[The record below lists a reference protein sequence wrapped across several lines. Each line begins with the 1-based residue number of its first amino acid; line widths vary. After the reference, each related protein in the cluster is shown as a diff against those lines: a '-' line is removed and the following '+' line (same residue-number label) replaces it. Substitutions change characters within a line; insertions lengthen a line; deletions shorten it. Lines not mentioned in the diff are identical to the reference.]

1 MTNGTESVQAQVA
14 DIAIY
19 KTKAGVVEVRLVGE
33 SIWMS
38 LQQIVDLFG
47 RDKSVVSRH
56 LRNIYQEG
64 ELTADAT
71 VAKNATVQAE
81 GSRQVLR
88 QIEFYNLD
96 AIISVGYRVNSGQAT
111 RFRQWATTVLRQH
124 LTQGY
129 TLNRERL
136 ASNAREL
143 EAALLLVRKPAQ
155 NPELPPDAG
164 RGLLDVVTRYARTF
178 LLLQRYD
185 EGLLTDPPQQSGGQ
199 LPTVVQARE
208 ALAQLKAQ
216 LMGRG
221 EATDLFA
228 RDRDD
233 GLAALLGNLDQS
245 VFGEPAYPTVEAKA
259 AHLLYFVIK
268 NYPFSDGNKR
278 SGAFLFVDF
287 LARNG
292 RLMDAAGQPVIND
305 IGLAALALLVAES
318 AADQK
323 DTLIRLIMN
332 MLSHPEARA

>member
-1 MTNGTESVQAQVA
+1 MTTENTSKT

-19 KTKAGVVEVRLVGE
+19 QADNGTVEVRLQGE
-33 SIWMS
+33 SVWLRQEQMT
-38 LQQIVDLFG
+38 QLFG
-47 RDKSVVSRH
+47 RERSVITKHIKNVFA
-56 LRNIYQEG
+56 EG
-64 ELTADAT
+64 ELEANSVCAKFAHTAADG
-71 VAKNATVQAE
+71 K
-81 GSRQVLR
+81 SYQV
-88 QIEFYNLD
+88 EHYNLD
-96 AIISVGYRVNSGQAT
+96 VIISVGYRVKSVQGT

-129 TLNRERL
+129 SLNRQRL
-136 ASNAREL
+136 EANAQEL
-143 EAALLLVRKPAQ
+143 EAALLLVRKIAQ
-155 NPELPPDAG
+155 NPELPQDAG

-185 EGLLTDPPQQSGGQ
+185 EGLLTDPPQQSGGT
-199 LPTVVQARE
+199 LPTPNQARV
-208 ALAQLKAQ
+208 ALGQLKSD

-228 RDRDD
+228 RERGD
-233 GLAALLGNLDQS
+233 GLDALLGNLDQT

-268 NYPFSDGNKR
+268 NHPFADGNKR

-292 RLMDAAGQPVIND
+292 RLMDANGQPVIND

-318 AADQK
+318 DPAQK

-332 MLSHPEARA
+332 MLARQD

>member
-1 MTNGTESVQAQVA
+1 MTTDSTSKT

-19 KTKAGVVEVRLVGE
+19 QADNGAVEVRLQGE
-33 SIWMS
+33 TVWLRQEQMT
-38 LQQIVDLFG
+38 QLFG
-47 RDKSVVSRH
+47 RERSVITKHIKNVFA
-56 LRNIYQEG
+56 EG
-64 ELTADAT
+64 ELEANSVCAKFAHTAADG
-71 VAKNATVQAE
+71 K
-81 GSRQVLR
+81 SYQV
-88 QIEFYNLD
+88 EHYNLD
-96 AIISVGYRVNSGQAT
+96 VIISVGYRVKSVHGT

-129 TLNRERL
+129 SLNRQRL
-136 ASNAREL
+136 EANAQEL
-143 EAALLLVRKPAQ
+143 EAALLLVRKIAQ
-155 NPELPPDAG
+155 NPELPQDAG

-185 EGLLTDPPQQSGGQ
+185 EGLLTEPPQQSGGT
-199 LPTVVQARE
+199 LPTPNQARV
-208 ALAQLKAQ
+208 ALGQLKSD
-216 LMGRG
+216 LVGRG

-228 RDRDD
+228 RERGD
-233 GLAALLGNLDQS
+233 GLDALLGNLDQT

-268 NYPFSDGNKR
+268 NHPFADGNKR

-292 RLMDAAGQPVIND
+292 RLMDANGQPVIND

-318 AADQK
+318 DPAQK

-332 MLSHPEARA
+332 MLARQD

>member
-1 MTNGTESVQAQVA
+1 MANVKIDTAPAA

-19 KTKAGVVEVRLVGE
+19 QTDAGVVEVRLSQE
-33 SIWMS
+33 SVWLTQRQMAGVFDTTPENV
-38 LQQIVDLFG
+38 LM
-47 RDKSVVSRH
+47 H
-56 LRNIYQEG
+56 LRNIFAGQELD
-64 ELTADAT
+64 EAATAKDFLA
-71 VAKNATVQAE
+71 VQTE
-81 GSRQVLR
+81 GKRQVQRNLKH
-88 QIEFYNLD
+88 YNLD
-96 AIISVGYRVNSGQAT
+96 AVISVGYRVNSKRAVA
-111 RFRQWATTVLRQH
+111 FRQWATTVLRQH

-129 TLNRERL
+129 ALNRERL

-143 EAALLLVRKPAQ
+143 EAALLLVRKLAQ
-155 NPELPPDAG
+155 NPELPQDAG

-199 LPTVVQARE
+199 LPTVAQARE

-216 LMGRG
+216 LMVRG
-221 EATDLFA
+221 EATELFA
-228 RDRDD
+228 RDRGD

-268 NYPFSDGNKR
+268 NHPFADGNKR

-332 MLSHPEARA
+332 MLSHPQARS